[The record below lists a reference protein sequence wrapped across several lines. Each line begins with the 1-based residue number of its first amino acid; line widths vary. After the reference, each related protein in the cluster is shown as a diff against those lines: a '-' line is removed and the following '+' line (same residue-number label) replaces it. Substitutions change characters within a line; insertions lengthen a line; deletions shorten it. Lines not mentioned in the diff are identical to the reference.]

1 MIADSLQNAYLYNII
16 SPKLAQGFAW
26 LAQFDASTPDGRYDI
41 DGDEVFAMV
50 QSYTSAP
57 ASEKKFEAHRK
68 YTDIQFLVSGTEIM
82 LCTPVSGLVPATE
95 FDAKKD
101 IVFFAEPTTSTII
114 QCVPGTFTVF
124 FPHDGHKPGCSVSGP
139 TAIRKVVVKVAV

>member
-1 MIADSLQNAYLYNII
+1 MIADSLSNAHLYDSI

-26 LAQFDASTPDGRYDI
+26 LAQFDASTPEGRYDI
-41 DGDEVFAMV
+41 DGDLVFAIV

-68 YTDIQFLVSGTEIM
+68 YTDIQFVVSGTEIM
-82 LCTPVSGLVPATE
+82 LCTPISGLQPATE
-95 FDAKKD
+95 FDVKKD
-101 IVFFAEPTTSTII
+101 IVFFDEPTLSTVI
-114 QCVPGTFTVF
+114 QCSPGTFTVF

-139 TAIRKVVVKVAV
+139 TPIRKVVVKVAI